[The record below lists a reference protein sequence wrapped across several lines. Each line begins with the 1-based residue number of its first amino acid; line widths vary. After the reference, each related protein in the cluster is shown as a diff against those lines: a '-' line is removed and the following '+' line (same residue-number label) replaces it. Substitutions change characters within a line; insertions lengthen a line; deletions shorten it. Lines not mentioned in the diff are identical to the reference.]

1 MTPHAIEVFR
11 RAMTMMSAR
20 GATNGDAM
28 MLAAM
33 FISFVRQEAALLNPP
48 VPRGEIEQ
56 DLLSLSYEA
65 DAHVIVKRPEAAN
78 DSETPA
84 A

>member
-1 MTPHAIEVFR
+1 MTPHAKEIFR
-11 RAMTMMSAR
+11 RAITMMSAR
-20 GATNGDAM
+20 GATTGDAM

-33 FISFVRQEAALLNPP
+33 FISFVRQEAALLDPP
-48 VPRGEIEQ
+48 VPRGDIES

-78 DSETPA
+78 DPQPA
-84 A
+84 V